1 MHYQNNKHSYPWNA
15 YPQLIV
21 ELMKWANTDK
31 KISPVLIANTA
42 TAVISLTSQSLVDVI
57 PPYSSQPEPCSIYTI
72 TIAESGEGKTT
83 VGKELWRSSTDFST
97 QMTLEYQALLSQY
110 KQKYE
115 TWKTINDGLKS
126 SLKQAA
132 KKGHDTT
139 SISKMIKD
147 HANKIPEKPSHMR
160 FMYNDTTPKAIIE
173 GLSEYEY
180 AILFSDEGDTFFTG
194 YLKNK
199 MGFMNKAWDG
209 EPYSYSRVD
218 GEHYEIRPRLTLSL
232 MAQPKVFNKYLNNNG
247 ELSKGSGFM
256 SRVLFSDISSLPD
269 CNYERP
275 NNCTFQD
282 TLDLFHGRI
291 RELQERQR
299 EKFYNNDNSKI
310 SLELA
315 DDAKKYIKDKAVELN
330 ERTLTG
336 QEWDHIKDAVTKAY
350 ANILRIAALFHSF
363 TTDETKII
371 SKTEVENACNII
383 EWHLEQMS
391 KLFYPISER
400 FQLEQDVYDLS
411 TWIKNRFN
419 NPKGESV
426 VQNPM
431 TGVFEK
437 VKICEYQPFPRKDI
451 LIDGPYRLRN
461 AERLNIVLEQMVS
474 IGLIMIIKYGNNGAL
489 HISPPP
495 ISNGYTP
502 PRISTPL
509 GVPWI
514 PVCTRE
520 TATYRH
526 GNYSKALAQWNEI

>member
-1 MHYQNNKHSYPWNA
+1 MFPENA
-15 YPQLIV
+15 YPEEIRNLFS
-21 ELMKWANTDK
+21 WGDTDK
-31 KISPVLIANTA
+31 RISPVLIANTA
-42 TAVISLTSQSLVDVI
+42 TAVIALSCQSLVDII

-126 SLKQAA
+126 RLKQAV

-139 SISKMIKD
+139 SIAEMIKD
-147 HANKIPEKPSHMR
+147 HVNKRPEKPSHMR
-160 FMYNDTTPKAIIE
+160 FLYNDTTPKTIIE

-209 EPYSYSRVD
+209 EPYSYSRID

-282 TLDLFHGRI
+282 ALDLFHGRI

-315 DDAKKYIKDKAVELN
+315 DDAKKYIKDKVVELN
-330 ERTLTG
+330 ARTLTG

-363 TTDETKII
+363 TTDETKFI
-371 SKTEVENACNII
+371 SKIEIENACAII
-383 EWHLEQMS
+383 EWHLEQMN

-400 FQLEQDVYDLS
+400 YQLEQDVYDL
-411 TWIKNRFN
+411 TIWIKNRFN
-419 NPKGESV
+419 NPKGESIV
-426 VQNPM
+426 LNRM
-431 TGVFEK
+431 SGLFEK
-437 VKICEYQPFPRKDI
+437 VKICAFQPFPRKDI
-451 LIDGPYRLRN
+451 LTDGPYRLRS
-461 AERLNIVLEQMVS
+461 AERLNFVLEQMVS

-489 HISPPP
+489 HISPLP
-495 ISNGYTP
+495 IADSHGTLWIN
-502 PRISTPL
+502 TPL
-509 GVPWI
+509 NAPWI

-526 GNYSKALAQWNEI
+526 GNYSKALAQWKEV